1 MMSRFAKM
9 KLYFIAAMLIFANS
23 VASDTSVYSP
33 SSKMKSF
40 NKNDFSTSSDYFM
53 TLIVGPAVLLGFG
66 VILTFIFLCWSVCRS
81 CKCLQCCCDCQQP
94 TSGKIKFY
102 LILLIRDVTHPFWK
116 GHDWF
121 FFFFSRP
128 KGGARFGRRRRPNP
142 GPPRSGGPGQ
152 SGGPGVEPPEFFENT
167 DCTTT
172 I

>member
-1 MMSRFAKM
+1 M

-94 TSGKIKFY
+94 TTGKIKFY
-102 LILLIRDVTHPFWK
+102 LILLIALTAGCIAMVPKQPAVRLWLRTLQCVSNL
-116 GHDWF
+116 
-121 FFFFSRP
+121 FSSP
-128 KGGARFGRRRRPNP
+128 TFMLGYCWLRRRCKAIEGSQR
-142 GPPRSGGPGQ
+142 RSCIGGYLEQLG
-152 SGGPGVEPPEFFENT
+152 
-167 DCTTT
+167 DD
-172 I
+172 IKR